1 LKIEEAGLTA
11 LVNKYIREK
20 VTKLELQGGNQDDA
34 FNQNAQKA
42 QDANYSD
49 EVYELLHQDE
59 LQERALIK
67 TLIEHGSEKWSDTAL
82 IASHVFDEMNEFPL
96 VEKDE
101 LKLILDTYK
110 SIYDSGRVPAI
121 TDFIYSPDN
130 IISTNVIA
138 ITNFP
143 YEISKH
149 WDLEGNTTGLLKDDI
164 LKIRN
169 YREFAEKVLLQNGE
183 INSEVFK
190 SEKDEREKKEL
201 DSNLRFLKL
210 KKIRSLI
217 NQNLHDLQKSK
228 SEEERLLLLQT
239 HQHLKQLQMQIVK
252 PGDTVYLGNS
262 FA

>member
-1 LKIEEAGLTA
+1 
-11 LVNKYIREK
+11 
-20 VTKLELQGGNQDDA
+20 
-34 FNQNAQKA
+34 
-42 QDANYSD
+42 
-49 EVYELLHQDE
+49 
-59 LQERALIK
+59 
-67 TLIEHGSEKWSDTAL
+67 
-82 IASHVFDEMNEFPL
+82 
-96 VEKDE
+96 
-101 LKLILDTYK
+101 
-110 SIYDSGRVPAI
+110 
-121 TDFIYSPDN
+121 
-130 IISTNVIA
+130 VIA